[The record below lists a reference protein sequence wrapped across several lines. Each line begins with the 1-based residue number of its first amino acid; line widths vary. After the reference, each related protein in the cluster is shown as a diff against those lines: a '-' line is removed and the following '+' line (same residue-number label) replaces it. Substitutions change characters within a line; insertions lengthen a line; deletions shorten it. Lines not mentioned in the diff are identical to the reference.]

1 MGGVASNSYNQGC
14 ESIGIIAANF
24 AQLQDV
30 TNCLMNKVNMKAANG
45 VYISQVNS
53 VVIEEGGSLKCKTFN
68 QDNKLEGVIGMKT
81 EMSADI
87 KNCISDMMKVSLA
100 NSMKNM
106 QEDKSGYG
114 ATPKGERV
122 YQDIGTNLQKYI
134 QSEAI
139 NEVMETV
146 LNTVK
151 ANQKNQLVIGKGA
164 SMTVEEACN
173 QTNDMLIK
181 VQISTL
187 MSTAIQNMFETQ
199 ELTEFKNQME
209 EDQKSQAAG
218 MDSIFGLAFLL
229 PILIIGGTV
238 LFGGAEVNNVM
249 KYIVPIGLVITIIL
263 AIVFAMRKDW
273 VLTGIDAAAFVG
285 LLIFMYFSVKKSK
298 QGSVNV
304 PVKKSS

>member
-1 MGGVASNSYNQGC
+1 MGAAASNSYNEGC
-14 ESIGIIAANF
+14 ESIGIISANF

-30 TNCLMNKVNMKAANG
+30 TTCLMNKVDMTAANG

-53 VVIEEGGSLKCKTFN
+53 VVIEEGGSLNCKTFN
-68 QDNKLEGVIGMKT
+68 QDNKLEGVIGMQT
-81 EMSADI
+81 QMSADI

-122 YQDIGTNLQKYI
+122 YQDLSTSLQSYI
-134 QSEAI
+134 KSEDI
-139 NEVMETV
+139 NEVMEKV
-146 LNTVK
+146 LNKVSV
-151 ANQKNQLVIGKGA
+151 NQENQLIIGKGA
-164 SMTVEEACN
+164 IMTVDEACN
-173 QTNDMLIK
+173 QTNDMMIK

-199 ELTEFKNQME
+199 DLSEFKNQME
-209 EDQKSQAAG
+209 EDQKSQAEG
-218 MDSIFGLAFLL
+218 MDAIFGLGFLL
-229 PILIIGGTV
+229 PILIIGGIV